1 MFRLTTTYDFKGRAA
16 FAAFAPR
23 NWSETLSF
31 TIPFS
36 YLHFMTRYLP
46 IFPEAFDN
54 IWAITDSIMKARESQ
69 GVTGTDFVG
78 RLMELIKDVEREPNA
93 PNHKDLSREI
103 IVAQVSSRL
112 YTGGICLYLY
122 ILVMLD
128 AG

>member
-54 IWAITDSIMKARESQ
+54 IWAITDSIMKSREAR

-93 PNHKDLSREI
+93 PNHKDLTRGI
-103 IVAQVSSRL
+103 ITSQVCMQQMESL
-112 YTGGICLYLY
+112 FLY
-122 ILVMLD
+122 ILVMV
-128 AG
+128 AFGRP

>member
-1 MFRLTTTYDFKGRAA
+1 MTFSSNQGRAA

-23 NWSETLSF
+23 NWTETLSF

-54 IWAITDSIMKARESQ
+54 IWAITDSIMKSREAR

-78 RLMELIKDVEREPNA
+78 RLMELIRDVEREPDA
-93 PNHKDLSREI
+93 PNHKDLTRGIITSQVCSRWK
-103 IVAQVSSRL
+103 V
-112 YTGGICLYLY
+112 YYFCTFW
-122 ILVMLD
+122 
-128 AG
+128 

>member
-1 MFRLTTTYDFKGRAA
+1 
-16 FAAFAPR
+16 
-23 NWSETLSF
+23 
-31 TIPFS
+31 
-36 YLHFMTRYLP
+36 MTKYLP

-54 IWAITDSIMKARESQ
+54 IWAITDSIMKARERQ